1 MERKILS
8 STNPIRRIFDLYT
21 SDLTLQEIE
30 RLIKKE
36 SAAVYEFYKN
46 EIPSPQVNSSKFVR
60 GLIFTRSLFNA
71 FLLKMNAARRIF
83 YILAL
88 LLFFIGYA
96 NQNGTYLITSFI
108 IVNLLLA
115 FEMADKLTAKD
126 ELELAS
132 KIQSSLLPSFS
143 PTNKFYEISS
153 YYKSANEVGGDYFD
167 FIYRDDSNDKIFF
180 AIGDISGKGMAAA
193 LYTIRVQAILQFLIN
208 NFSSLSEIMINLKKY
223 FSRKL
228 RKEYFLT
235 IMLSSV
241 NSDGSLTICRAG
253 HMPALH
259 YRAREKRL
267 EVINPKGIGIGLNDK
282 GAFEKTLEEVTI
294 NTEKD
299 DIVFFFT
306 DGVIDAMNINK
317 IQFGEERLKKIIAEK
332 SNFSAEDLKEYIVKY
347 LEYFC
352 YNSSQLDDFTMIV
365 LKRL

>member
-1 MERKILS
+1 MS
-8 STNPIRRIFDLYT
+8 SSNPIRRIFDLYT

-36 SAAVYEFYKN
+36 STAVYEFYKN
-46 EIPSPQVNSSKFVR
+46 EMPTPQTNRSKFIR

-88 LLFFIGYA
+88 LLFFLGFA
-96 NQNGTYLITSFI
+96 NQNGSYLITSFL

-132 KIQSSLLPSFS
+132 KIQSSLLPSVS
-143 PTNKFYEISS
+143 PTNQFYEIAS
-153 YYKSANEVGGDYFD
+153 YYKSAKEVGGDYFD
-167 FIYRDDSNDKIFF
+167 FIYKDDSDEKLFV

-208 NFSSLSEIMINLKKY
+208 NFSSIPEIMINLKKY

-235 IMLSSV
+235 IMLSSI
-241 NSDGSLTICRAG
+241 NSDGSLSICRAG

-259 YRAREKRL
+259 YRAKEKQL
-267 EVINPKGIGIGLNDK
+267 DILNPKGIGIGLNDK
-282 GAFEKTLEEVTI
+282 GAFEKTLEEITI
-294 NTEKD
+294 HPEKD
-299 DIVFFFT
+299 DLVFFYT
-306 DGVIDAMNINK
+306 DGVIDAMNIDK
-317 IQFGEERLKKIIAEK
+317 VQFGEERLRKIITEK
-332 SNFSAEDLKEYIVKY
+332 SSFSAEDLKEYIVKY
-347 LEYFC
+347 LEYFT
-352 YNSSQLDDFTMIV
+352 YNASQNDDFTLIV
-365 LKRL
+365 LKKSN

>member
-1 MERKILS
+1 MS
-8 STNPIRRIFDLYT
+8 SSNPIKRIFDLYT

-46 EIPSPQVNSSKFVR
+46 EIPSPEIHKSKFVR
-60 GLIFTRSLFNA
+60 GVIFARSIFNA

-96 NQNGTYLITSFI
+96 NQNGTYLIVSFL

-115 FEMADKLTAKD
+115 FEMADKFTAKD
-126 ELELAS
+126 ELELAN
-132 KIQSSLLPSFS
+132 KIQTSLLPSVS
-143 PTNKFYEISS
+143 PTNPFYEISS
-153 YYKSANEVGGDYFD
+153 YYKSAKEVGGDYFD
-167 FIYRDDSNDKIFF
+167 FIYKDESDEKLFL
-180 AIGDISGKGMAAA
+180 AIGDISGKGMTAA
-193 LYTIRVQAILQFLIN
+193 LYMIRVQAILQFLIN
-208 NFSSLSEIMINLKKY
+208 NFFSLSEIMINLKKY

-241 NSDGSLTICRAG
+241 NNDGSLTICRAG

-259 YRAREKRL
+259 FKAKEKRL

-282 GAFEKTLEEVTI
+282 GAFERTLEEVTI
-294 NTEKD
+294 KPEKD
-299 DIVFFFT
+299 DIIFFYT
-306 DGVIDAMNINK
+306 DGVIDAMNIDK
-317 IQFGEERLKKIIAEK
+317 VQFGEERLKKVISEK
-332 SNFSAEDLKEYIVKY
+332 SSFSSEDMKEYIVKY

-352 YNSSQLDDFTMIV
+352 YNASQTDDFTMII
-365 LKRL
+365 LKAI